1 MRKRTG
7 AFVESI
13 RERRQQ
19 VAADFSALDLSKIKY
34 WQVMDPAP
42 EFMQMIDDP
51 ILVAGI
57 LKAQVELKQ
66 ESMRSQMKAFD
77 NYYASVNKMLDKV
90 IQKGPSK

>member
-7 AFVESI
+7 VFVESV
-13 RERRQQ
+13 RERRQKM
-19 VAADFSALDLSKIKY
+19 AADFGPIDLSRIRH

-42 EFMQMIDDP
+42 EFMHMIDDP

-57 LKAQVELKQ
+57 LKAQVEFRQ

-77 NYYASVNKMLDKV
+77 NYYASVSKMLDKV
-90 IQKGPSK
+90 IEKGHAK